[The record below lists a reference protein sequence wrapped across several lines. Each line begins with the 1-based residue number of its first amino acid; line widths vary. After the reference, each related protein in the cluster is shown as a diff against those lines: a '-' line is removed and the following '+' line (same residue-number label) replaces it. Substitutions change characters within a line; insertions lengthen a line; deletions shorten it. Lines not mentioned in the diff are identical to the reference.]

1 MPFQSYIQLTMLD
14 HHLHTSNKPVKLME
28 RSIYSARYCFVEN
41 MYRSGKMLGCE
52 FEVLDEWFKFA
63 TENSNLNMNVDLII
77 YLRTTPE
84 KVSLRVCQWIYLWMT
99 KHLKH
104 QYF

>member
-1 MPFQSYIQLTMLD
+1 
-14 HHLHTSNKPVKLME
+14 
-28 RSIYSARYCFVEN
+28 
-41 MYRSGKMLGCE
+41 MLGCE

-84 KVSLRVCQWIYLWMT
+84 KVS
-99 KHLKH
+99 
-104 QYF
+104 